1 MNSNSL
7 RKKDL
12 ENLIMV
18 DLDLEPFDFIR
29 LQTVPQDGRTSE
41 EIERRERKNKA
52 SRGETGVGPLSLSS
66 SPLGNFALSSPAEP

>member
-1 MNSNSL
+1 
-7 RKKDL
+7 
-12 ENLIMV
+12 MV

-52 SRGETGVGPLSLSS
+52 SRGETGVGPVQSCR
-66 SPLGNFALSSPAEP
+66 ALLRLTEKGLLAARRTLTSQTS